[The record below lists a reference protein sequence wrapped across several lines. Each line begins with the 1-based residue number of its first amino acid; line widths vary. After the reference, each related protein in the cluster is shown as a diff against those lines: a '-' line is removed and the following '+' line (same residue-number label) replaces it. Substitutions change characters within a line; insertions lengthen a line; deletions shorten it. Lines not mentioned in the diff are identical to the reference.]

1 MNRRSHTGLIAM
13 NACLLAALALV
24 ALAPSASAQAKRARP
39 KGQYAIVDGR
49 IQGVAEAAIYV
60 YDTANQEMLALRWDR
75 SRKALSVIG
84 HRDVSADAE
93 QAQKGG
99 R

>member
-1 MNRRSHTGLIAM
+1 MPRRTHTGLIAL
-13 NACLLAALALV
+13 NALLMGLLALV
-24 ALAPSASAQAKRARP
+24 TLAPGANAQTRPKRAT
-39 KGQYAIVDGR
+39 GQYAIVDGR

-75 SRKALSVIG
+75 SRKMLQTLG
-84 HRDVSADAE
+84 HRDLAADAE
-93 QAQKGG
+93 HAQKGG

>member
-1 MNRRSHTGLIAM
+1 MQHRSHKGLIAL
-13 NACLLAALALV
+13 NALLMGLLAIV
-24 ALAPSASAQAKRARP
+24 TLAPGAQAQSKPKRAT
-39 KGQYAIVDGR
+39 GQYAIVDGQ

-60 YDTANQEMLALRWDR
+60 YDTSNQEMLALRWDR
-75 SRKALSVIG
+75 SRKALQVLG
-84 HRDVSADAE
+84 HRDVAADAE

>member
-1 MNRRSHTGLIAM
+1 MKRRSHKGLIAL
-13 NACLLAALALV
+13 NAVLLGLLAIV
-24 ALAPSASAQAKRARP
+24 TLAPGAEAQTRRKRP
-39 KGQYAIVDGR
+39 VGQYAIVDGR

-60 YDTANQEMLALRWDR
+60 YDTSNQEMLALRWDR
-75 SRKALSVIG
+75 SRKLLQTLG
-84 HRDVSADAE
+84 HRDVAADAE

>member
-1 MNRRSHTGLIAM
+1 MHRRPHGGLIAL
-13 NACLLAALALV
+13 NAALLAMLMLV
-24 ALAPSASAQAKRARP
+24 TLAPGAWAQAKPKRP
-39 KGQYAIVDGR
+39 KGQYVMVDGK

-60 YDTANQEMLALRWDR
+60 FDTANQEMLALRWDR
-75 SRKALSVIG
+75 SRKVLQTLG
-84 HRDVSADAE
+84 HRDVADDAL

>member
-1 MNRRSHTGLIAM
+1 MNRRPHQGLIAL
-13 NACLLAALALV
+13 NAVLLGLLALV
-24 ALAPSASAQAKRARP
+24 TLAPGAQAQARKRP
-39 KGQYAIVDGR
+39 PGQYAIVDGR

-60 YDTANQEMLALRWDR
+60 YDSSNQEMLALRWDR
-75 SRKALSVIG
+75 SRKALQTLG
-84 HRDVSADAE
+84 HRDLAADAE

>member
-1 MNRRSHTGLIAM
+1 MSRRPHTGLIAL
-13 NACLLAALALV
+13 NAVLIGLLAIV
-24 ALAPSASAQAKRARP
+24 TLAPGAQAQSKSKRAT
-39 KGQYAIVDGR
+39 GQYAMVDGR

-75 SRKALSVIG
+75 SRKTLLTLG
-84 HRDVSADAE
+84 HRDVAADAD